1 MAEEAP
7 MVQAHQQEH
16 LGSAPGKTVRLGVQT
31 TANFNSIKELNNRW
45 RSLQQ
50 LAEDRSNMLG
60 SAHEVQRFHRDAD
73 ETKEWIEEKNQAL
86 NTDSYGHD
94 LASVQALQREHEG
107 FERDLAALGDKVRF
121 LIGTRTRVVSGDT
134 FFMVLV
140 TPPQPFLISNQ
151 RGAFLFKVD
160 GGHNL
165 TPEDCLSFGFL
176 STSLDTDLYSRIWIF
191 NTRTLSPPSIT
202 HLSSHPVPHPPGRPA
217 SLHLCSLSC
226 ASPGSLPLPPPAN
239 TYTHHNAELLLQ
251 FQPQTYLCTLS
262 SSL

>member
-7 MVQAHQQEH
+7 MVQAQQQEH

-31 TANFNSIKELNNRW
+31 TANFNSIKELNNSW

-86 NTDSYGHD
+86 NTDNYGHH
-94 LASVQALQREHEG
+94 LASVQALQCEQEG

-151 RGAFLFKVD
+151 RGAFLFKPT
-160 GGHNL
+160 H
-165 TPEDCLSFGFL
+165 TP
-176 STSLDTDLYSRIWIF
+176 TT
-191 NTRTLSPPSIT
+191 TLSCCC
-202 HLSSHPVPHPPGRPA
+202 SSNHR
-217 SLHLCSLSC
+217 LIC
-226 ASPGSLPLPPPAN
+226 AP
-239 TYTHHNAELLLQ
+239 
-251 FQPQTYLCTLS
+251 
-262 SSL
+262 

>member
-1 MAEEAP
+1 MKALS
-7 MVQAHQQEH
+7 VTWQ
-16 LGSAPGKTVRLGVQT
+16 LWVIRSA
-31 TANFNSIKELNNRW
+31 
-45 RSLQQ
+45 
-50 LAEDRSNMLG
+50 
-60 SAHEVQRFHRDAD
+60 
-73 ETKEWIEEKNQAL
+73 
-86 NTDSYGHD
+86 
-94 LASVQALQREHEG
+94 
-107 FERDLAALGDKVRF
+107 F

-140 TPPQPFLISNQ
+140 TPPQPFLISDQ
-151 RGAFLFKVD
+151 RGAFLFMVD

-191 NTRTLSPPSIT
+191 STRTLSPASIT

-226 ASPGSLPLPPPAN
+226 ASPGSLPLSPPAN

>member
-7 MVQAHQQEH
+7 MVQAQQQEH

-31 TANFNSIKELNNRW
+31 TANFNSIKELNNCW

-86 NTDSYGHD
+86 NTDNYGHH

-121 LIGTRTRVVSGDT
+121 PDRYQDPSCLWRHVLHGSGDS
-134 FFMVLV
+134 
-140 TPPQPFLISNQ
+140 TPAVPDQ
-151 RGAFLFKVD
+151 RSAGCF
-160 GGHNL
+160 
-165 TPEDCLSFGFL
+165 P
-176 STSLDTDLYSRIWIF
+176 I
-191 NTRTLSPPSIT
+191 
-202 HLSSHPVPHPPGRPA
+202 
-217 SLHLCSLSC
+217 
-226 ASPGSLPLPPPAN
+226 
-239 TYTHHNAELLLQ
+239 
-251 FQPQTYLCTLS
+251 
-262 SSL
+262 

>member
-7 MVQAHQQEH
+7 MVQAQQQEH

-86 NTDSYGHD
+86 NTDNYGHD

-107 FERDLAALGDKVRF
+107 FEHDLAALGDKVRF

-151 RGAFLFKVD
+151 RGAFLFKPT
-160 GGHNL
+160 H
-165 TPEDCLSFGFL
+165 TP
-176 STSLDTDLYSRIWIF
+176 TT
-191 NTRTLSPPSIT
+191 
-202 HLSSHPVPHPPGRPA
+202 
-217 SLHLCSLSC
+217 
-226 ASPGSLPLPPPAN
+226 GSLLNTSACLQWILKPEPMLTCVLPPPD
-239 TYTHHNAELLLQ
+239 AELLLQ
-251 FQPQTYLCTLS
+251 VQPQTYLCTLS